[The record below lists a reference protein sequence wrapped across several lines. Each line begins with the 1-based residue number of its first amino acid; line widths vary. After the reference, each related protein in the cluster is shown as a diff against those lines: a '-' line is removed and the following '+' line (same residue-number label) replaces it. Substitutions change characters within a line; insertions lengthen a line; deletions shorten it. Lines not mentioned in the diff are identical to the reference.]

1 MTMRLIS
8 AVSATAS
15 KALHLM
21 AKQDLRLICHP
32 GLGVFVLTGNAT
44 QNPIAI
50 RHDVADALL
59 ERGLVSLAPEECR
72 DDLVFLLTAEGIR
85 AGREAETAERGVR
98 RKRSAR

>member
-1 MTMRLIS
+1 MTTRLIS
-8 AVSATAS
+8 VSATAS

-44 QNPIAI
+44 QHPIAI
-50 RHDVADALL
+50 KQDVADALL
-59 ERGLVSLAPEECR
+59 ERGLVSLASEECR

-85 AGREAETAERGVR
+85 AGREAVITERGGVR
-98 RKRSAR
+98 RKRSGR